1 MHQQLTERK
10 VDLDPRETAEWLEAL
25 DQIVEEAGSD
35 RVNFLLDKL
44 MERARDNGVE
54 VPIRST
60 TDYVNT
66 ISPDNEVPYPGDR
79 ALERR
84 IKSLTRWNAMAMVSH
99 QNKYDA
105 GIGGH
110 ISTYASLATL
120 LEVGFNHFFHGSYGE
135 QPGDFIYF

>member
-1 MHQQLTERK
+1 MHQQLAERT

-25 DQIVEEAGSD
+25 DQIVEGAGPN
-35 RVNFLLDKL
+35 RANFLLEKL
-44 MERARDNGVE
+44 TDRARENGVD
-54 VPIRST
+54 VPIRTT

-66 ISPDNEVPYPGDR
+66 ITVDQEVPYPGDR

-99 QNKYDA
+99 QNKYDE

-110 ISTYASLATL
+110 IATYSSLATL
-120 LEVGFNHFFHGSYGE
+120 VEVGFNHFFHGSYG
-135 QPGDFIYF
+135 D